1 MGTIEEAL
9 EFARNLFS
17 HEASGHDFHHT
28 YRVYRVAMNL
38 ARQEK
43 ADEGIV
49 ALASIL
55 HDVDDYKLFAGPQGS
70 TKNAEDFLIA
80 HKIDPDRIQTILEII
95 QTLSYKGTDTIACE
109 SLEGKIVQ
117 DADRLDAIGAIG
129 IARAFAFGGNKRRVM
144 HDPAI
149 LPNLSMNQAEYT
161 ANRGTTIN
169 HFHEKLLLLKDRMNT
184 ESAKKIAE
192 RRHRFMEDF
201 LSEFQ
206 NEWDASDFFF
216 DHES

>member
-1 MGTIEEAL
+1 MEPIEEAL
-9 EFARNLFS
+9 EFARNLF
-17 HEASGHDFHHT
+17 HQEASGHDFHHT
-28 YRVYRVAMNL
+28 YRVYRVAMNI

-55 HDVDDYKLFAGPQGS
+55 HDVDDYKVFGGPQGS
-70 TKNAEDFLIA
+70 TKNAEGFLTTQ
-80 HKIDPDRIQTILEII
+80 KIDPEKIQAILEII
-95 QTLSYKGTDTIACE
+95 QTLSYKGTDTKACD

-161 ANRGTTIN
+161 ANQGTTIN
-169 HFHEKLLLLKDRMNT
+169 HFYEKLLLLKDRMNT
-184 ESAKKIAE
+184 ESAKKIAAD
-192 RRHRFMEDF
+192 RHRYMEEF
-201 LSEFQ
+201 LFEFLR
-206 NEWDASDFFF
+206 EWEGD
-216 DHES
+216 ET